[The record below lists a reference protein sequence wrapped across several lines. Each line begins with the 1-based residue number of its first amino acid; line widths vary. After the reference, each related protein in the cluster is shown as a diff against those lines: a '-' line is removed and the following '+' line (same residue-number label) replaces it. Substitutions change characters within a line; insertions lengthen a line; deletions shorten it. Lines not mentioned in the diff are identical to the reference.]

1 MLYGND
7 GLQTDRGGP
16 RFNRSCLLCA
26 SSTALEEAAKHPVP
40 AGKFVRVAASTKACS
55 DYRVVAAWSGF
66 LTFIGTGA
74 FVLGMA
80 IHNEAIAQQQPPHP
94 EPIWLRAEVD
104 MPEQDIYSGPPASRC
119 PYLTCQETPD
129 WRCCRAMVRL
139 VFDPFFLIGDRK

>member
-1 MLYGND
+1 MGTTDCRQIAEAPDQSELPFMCLQYGM
-7 GLQTDRGGP
+7 
-16 RFNRSCLLCA
+16 
-26 SSTALEEAAKHPVP
+26 EEAAKHPVP

-80 IHNEAIAQQQPPHP
+80 IHNEAIAQQQPPRP

-104 MPEQDIYSGPPASRC
+104 MPEQDIYSGPPASRF